1 MISGREEEGGD
12 EEEREGTK
20 GKGSSPANLLSMLQ
34 ISHCVYSRLEGS
46 RKDDKKNRT
55 REES

>member
-1 MISGREEEGGD
+1 MEEEKEEEGMRRRD
-12 EEEREGTK
+12 EGTK
-20 GKGSSPANLLSMLQ
+20 RKGSSPANLLSMLQ